1 VRFCVLDTETFWAKD
16 YTLSKLTTESYI
28 MDDRFEV
35 ICIAIKIGDAP
46 TQVFSGDFEETKN
59 FLNQFDWSQLAVA
72 AHNFIFD
79 GSILGLRFGIHPAK
93 CIDTLSMSRALFG
106 IEVGG
111 SLAKLAEHYQLGTKG
126 TDTVQS
132 CGLSRLDFTSEHLQ
146 SYMAYCVSDVE
157 LTYKLFYK
165 LLPHFTKSELD
176 IIDITLKMATRPL
189 LELDKDVLTA
199 HLADV
204 QAKKQALM
212 DKVIVSKKDL
222 MSNVKLAQLLI
233 DCGVEPPMKLS
244 PTTGKPAYAF
254 AKTDEGFRALLDSD
268 NLMVQTI
275 ISARLG
281 VKSTLEETRTQT
293 FLGIAERNK
302 TTPVPLAYYGCAT
315 GRWAAAGGQK
325 INFQNITRG
334 SELRKAFRAPA
345 GHVIV
350 GADLSNIE
358 LRVALW
364 LAGEWGKLQDIKDGL
379 DLYKVF
385 AAKAYEVPYEEVN
398 KLQRFV
404 GKTCVAEGT
413 KVLCQSGWKSIELIS
428 LDDKLWDGDT
438 WACHHGL
445 VTNSLKE
452 TLSICGAW
460 LTPEHL
466 VWSGTQWIPAS
477 QVVSTESILSQVL
490 ATGSERLPS
499 QGMCWGKE
507 AGSKPS
513 SFVAIADAPN
523 ICSAST
529 VIKFLRL
536 LDALN
541 VRAQQA
547 LENGIGCI
555 SKACR
560 MIPIEPAYLTDSV
573 QLLLDVTTPHTNDI
587 EIMGGGGLQCIRSGG
602 RIKEHSFNI
611 YKPWKGGIIQS
622 SRWIESTT
630 IKDTCRAIFDLFQ
643 KVTTPKISVVLG
655 RCKQKLNGSPL
666 NSDNNGTPSMR
677 KCPVY
682 DIASVGTKN
691 RFTILTNS
699 GPIIVHNCVLGLQY
713 QVGGAKLQAT
723 VRAGSGLD
731 MGIVESKRI
740 VELYREEYAGIK
752 AAWAACGR
760 AIIDMANDRYST
772 LGTDGILL
780 VEGAKGIRYPSGLY
794 MKYPQLQLSEDGQTR
809 SREYKYKIRNGWDK
823 LYPGKCFNACIAEGT
838 LVLTDSGWKPIEGI
852 LNTDLVHDGDNY
864 VSHDGK
870 LFKSVQRCVIVDGVY
885 MTPDHEVLT
894 DEGWQIALDKPRP
907 YRPNIR
913 GVDSNKDRPQRW
925 KEYALA
931 LCLRVWARGGEGR
944 SGCNQRSE
952 AWGIPKL
959 WVFNKNTNE
968 QEAYSTWDVCRGAYI
983 SRLGGIK
990 NTLHKSIRT
999 CMEKLR
1005 RAGDISMSGMDGV
1018 FREFS
1023 KRHGALIQAGIV
1035 NRPHRQQSGILC
1047 AELSMGDSYRTS
1059 DEQTRHYQGSECPTI
1074 IQSDRDRQDNT
1085 ILSSKCGSDGTS
1097 IDMQTGPRKHVYD
1110 ILNAGPQQR
1119 FVIKGNEGPFIVHN
1133 CVQGT
1138 ARCVMAEAMPRIN
1151 KRYPICHSIH
1161 DALYIIAPEAEA
1173 QAAQDFLI
1181 TEMCRPPAWM
1191 PDCPLNAEG
1200 HYGKTLYDC

>member
-1 VRFCVLDTETFWAKD
+1 MQLTIATADFESHYSKT
-16 YTLSKLTTESYI
+16 YSLSKLTTEEYVNHKE
-28 MDDRFEV
+28 FEV
-35 ICIAIKIGDAP
+35 IGVSTKINHEPA
-46 TQVFSGDFEETKN
+46 QWFSGSFDETQAY
-59 FLNQFDWSQLAVA
+59 LNQFDWGNIALI
-72 AHNFIFD
+72 AHNQIFD
-79 GSILGLRFGIHPAK
+79 SSILSLRFGIHPK
-93 CIDTLSMSRALFG
+93 KLIDTLSMSRALFG

-111 SLAKLAEHYQLGTKG
+111 SLAKLAEHYQLGVKG
-126 TDTVQS
+126 TEVINALGKRKQ
-132 CGLSRLDFTSEHLQ
+132 DFTKEELAR
-146 SYMAYCVSDVE
+146 YGEYCKNDTE

-222 MSNVKLAQLLI
+222 MSNPKLAQLLM

-244 PTTGKPAYAF
+244 PTTGKPAFAF
-254 AKTDEGFRALLDSD
+254 AKTDEGFKALLDSD

-385 AAKAYEVPYEEVN
+385 AAKAYGVEYEAVD
-398 KLQRFV
+398 KTQRFI
-404 GKTCVAEGT
+404 GKTA
-413 KVLCQSGWKSIELIS
+413 
-428 LDDKLWDGDT
+428 
-438 WACHHGL
+438 
-445 VTNSLKE
+445 
-452 TLSICGAW
+452 
-460 LTPEHL
+460 
-466 VWSGTQWIPAS
+466 
-477 QVVSTESILSQVL
+477 
-490 ATGSERLPS
+490 
-499 QGMCWGKE
+499 
-507 AGSKPS
+507 
-513 SFVAIADAPN
+513 
-523 ICSAST
+523 
-529 VIKFLRL
+529 
-536 LDALN
+536 
-541 VRAQQA
+541 
-547 LENGIGCI
+547 
-555 SKACR
+555 
-560 MIPIEPAYLTDSV
+560 
-573 QLLLDVTTPHTNDI
+573 
-587 EIMGGGGLQCIRSGG
+587 
-602 RIKEHSFNI
+602 
-611 YKPWKGGIIQS
+611 
-622 SRWIESTT
+622 
-630 IKDTCRAIFDLFQ
+630 
-643 KVTTPKISVVLG
+643 
-655 RCKQKLNGSPL
+655 
-666 NSDNNGTPSMR
+666 
-677 KCPVY
+677 
-682 DIASVGTKN
+682 
-691 RFTILTNS
+691 
-699 GPIIVHNCVLGLQY
+699 VLGLQY

-740 VELYREEYAGIK
+740 VEFYREEYAGIK
-752 AAWAACGR
+752 AAWAVCGR

-772 LGTDGILL
+772 LGTDGLLL
-780 VEGAKGIRYPSGLY
+780 VEGTKGIRYPSGLY

-823 LYPGKCFNACIAEGT
+823 LYPGKCFNA
-838 LVLTDSGWKPIEGI
+838 
-852 LNTDLVHDGDNY
+852 
-864 VSHDGK
+864 
-870 LFKSVQRCVIVDGVY
+870 
-885 MTPDHEVLT
+885 
-894 DEGWQIALDKPRP
+894 
-907 YRPNIR
+907 
-913 GVDSNKDRPQRW
+913 
-925 KEYALA
+925 
-931 LCLRVWARGGEGR
+931 
-944 SGCNQRSE
+944 
-952 AWGIPKL
+952 
-959 WVFNKNTNE
+959 
-968 QEAYSTWDVCRGAYI
+968 
-983 SRLGGIK
+983 
-990 NTLHKSIRT
+990 
-999 CMEKLR
+999 
-1005 RAGDISMSGMDGV
+1005 
-1018 FREFS
+1018 
-1023 KRHGALIQAGIV
+1023 
-1035 NRPHRQQSGILC
+1035 
-1047 AELSMGDSYRTS
+1047 
-1059 DEQTRHYQGSECPTI
+1059 
-1074 IQSDRDRQDNT
+1074 
-1085 ILSSKCGSDGTS
+1085 
-1097 IDMQTGPRKHVYD
+1097 
-1110 ILNAGPQQR
+1110 
-1119 FVIKGNEGPFIVHN
+1119 